1 MEAVTIGM
9 ASAFVVTIVM
19 LLFVFVIVC
28 GAKCICW
35 CIGKVDDLAW
45 KYGWTDTMQTVVHVA
60 IVATGVFVAMSA
72 VFTLGALVKGV

>member
-9 ASAFVVTIVM
+9 ASALVVTIVM
-19 LLFVFVIVC
+19 LLFVFVMVC
-28 GAKCICW
+28 GAKCIFW
-35 CIGKVDDLAW
+35 YIGKVDNLAW

-60 IVATGVFVAMSA
+60 IVATGIFVAMSA